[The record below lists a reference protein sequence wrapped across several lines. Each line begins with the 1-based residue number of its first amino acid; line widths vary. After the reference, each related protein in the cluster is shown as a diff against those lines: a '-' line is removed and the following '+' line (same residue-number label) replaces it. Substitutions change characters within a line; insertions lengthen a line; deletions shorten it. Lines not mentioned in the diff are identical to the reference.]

1 MDDPNVNMSTSLIII
16 KSSEDISGLD
26 VQVDLLIKPITLE
39 MRFVET
45 FYPYNILSPILAQ

>member
-26 VQVDLLIKPITLE
+26 VLPVMLLL
-39 MRFVET
+39 F
-45 FYPYNILSPILAQ
+45 ILIIFLAQYLPNN

>member
-26 VQVDLLIKPITLE
+26 VLPVNKYYHFT
-39 MRFVET
+39 T